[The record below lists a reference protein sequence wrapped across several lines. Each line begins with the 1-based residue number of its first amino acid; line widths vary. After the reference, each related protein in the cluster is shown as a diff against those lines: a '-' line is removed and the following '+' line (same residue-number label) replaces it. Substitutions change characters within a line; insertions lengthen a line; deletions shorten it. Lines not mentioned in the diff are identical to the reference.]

1 MHQHPAPETKSYREL
16 LIIIMIPIPI
26 QKAEL
31 RARIIPAKRDDG
43 IKRQEKRVAP
53 SAHIA
58 NPQKRPEDCISAS
71 IS

>member
-1 MHQHPAPETKSYREL
+1 
-16 LIIIMIPIPI
+16 MIPIPI